1 MYRGYCRRTK
11 KPPANILEFRTG
23 YLVKILIAGGGIGG
37 LTAALCLHEAGH
49 EVRVFE
55 RTLIFEDAGAGI
67 QLAANATRVLDSLD
81 LLPKLK
87 NLAVAPE
94 SIDIREFDTG
104 DLLYQS
110 PLGAAYQRRYCAPYY
125 HLHRSDLLETL
136 VAELLRRSPDSLQFG
151 ATVTKYTESVKNVAV
166 QLENG
171 VIEYGD
177 CLIGADGIRSSI
189 RTQMLGNTPVQWTGN
204 VAWRGVFDATQLDD
218 NFMGKV
224 VTNFVAHKK
233 HMAVYYVRSQ
243 KAINFV
249 GVVESRNWSN
259 DSWVQKSPYKDLKA
273 DFSGWNKV
281 VQTVIERTPADQC
294 YRWALHD
301 YQPLDRWSSKRVTL
315 LGDAAHA
322 SLPFLA
328 SGAAMAIEDARI
340 LQRALEGFDLSNSE
354 MLSQAL
360 DKYQRNRLSRTARV
374 QKCSRQA
381 GLLYH
386 LPGRLLRRVAFKALN
401 MRAGENERF
410 LPEYDANTI
419 PLV

>member
-67 QLAANATRVLDSLD
+67 QLAANATRVLDSLG
-81 LLPKLK
+81 LLPKLN

-110 PLGAAYQRRYCAPYY
+110 PLGAAYQHRYRAPYY

-340 LQRALEGFDLSNSE
+340 LQRVLEDFDLSNSE
-354 MLSQAL
+354 MLSRAL